1 MSAAGLIV
9 RFLIL
14 VVVVPVLFWSL
25 LIIVELQLKS
35 GVPLPGLRDSSITE
49 NDAYEPSGVFAPPA
63 SVGMVQVNVFVV
75 LSNVS
80 VPGCIRLYDI
90 TLNAFPIC
98 IFGYYIGCC
107 CCTEVVYLCKHNY
120 LLFIIIG
127 INASI
132 PRIISHIKI
141 DWIGSSIQNQTVCVV
156 CCVPVIFCFC

>member
-1 MSAAGLIV
+1 MVTIVPFCGLVLFTVWPNSMSAAGLII

-35 GVPLPGLRDSSITE
+35 GVPLPGLRDCSITE

-80 VPGCIRLYDI
+80 VPGCMRLYDI
-90 TLNAFPIC
+90 TLNAFPILYLVTM
-98 IFGYYIGCC
+98 FVA
-107 CCTEVVYLCKHNY
+107 VVVPR
-120 LLFIIIG
+120 LFTCASIII
-127 INASI
+127 
-132 PRIISHIKI
+132 
-141 DWIGSSIQNQTVCVV
+141 
-156 CCVPVIFCFC
+156 CCL